1 LKIDRDDTEE
11 PANKWERNIEH
22 GEDDIVIS
30 GESNKASNKAS
41 TGNEATQIMGQ
52 SQSSNSN

>member
-41 TGNEATQIMGQ
+41 TGNEATVDQ